1 MDNNNNW
8 NWNDGDARRVSSV
21 YQDEDETNAFILVNP
36 PQNIESQTTQ
46 PQMTET
52 QTIEQ
57 LQAANPQN
65 TRSQAT
71 AQPQFVN
78 PQNTSPQPT
87 GQPQF
92 ANPQNTQS
100 QSSEQPRSANIQ
112 NTESQNIAPQIKQ
125 PQIIETPPFDAQNNI
140 PQPDLR
146 GEPQNNIPQPEFHPV
161 VLPPNTRQYDNYNN
175 HNNYHNNK
183 NQHTDHSAEFNEKD
197 ISENKVSAIAA
208 YLLGPIGIIIALL
221 LARDSA
227 YTAFHVRQALK
238 ITICS
243 VLLELLAAVFA
254 LFGMIPLVG
263 IIFRMILVLT
273 SVAWFGVLILRLIA
287 IAQVSSGEA
296 KEPVIIGSFTF
307 LK

>member
-1 MDNNNNW
+1 MDNNNHW

-46 PQMTET
+46 PQMTES
-52 QTIEQ
+52 QTIDQSQAATPQNIQSQPTEQ
-57 LQAANPQN
+57 PQFANPQN
-65 TRSQAT
+65 TSR
-71 AQPQFVN
+71 
-78 PQNTSPQPT
+78 QPT

-92 ANPQNTQS
+92 ANPQTTQS
-100 QSSEQPRSANIQ
+100 QPTEQPQSANIQ
-112 NTESQNIAPQIKQ
+112 NTEPQNIDPQIKQ
-125 PQIIETPPFDAQNNI
+125 PQIIETPPIDAQTNI

-146 GEPQNNIPQPEFHPV
+146 GEPQPNIPQPEFHPV
-161 VLPPNTRQYDNYNN
+161 ALPPNTRQYDNYNN
-175 HNNYHNNK
+175 YHNNK
-183 NQHTDHSAEFNEKD
+183 SQHTDHSAEFNEKD

-243 VLLELLAAVFA
+243 VLLELFAAVFA

-263 IIFRMILVLT
+263 IIFRMIFILT
-273 SVAWFGVLILRLIA
+273 CVAWFGVLILRLIA

-296 KEPVIIGSFTF
+296 KEPVIIGNFTF

>member
-8 NWNDGDARRVSSV
+8 NWDGGDVRQVSSV
-21 YQDEDETNAFILVNP
+21 YRDEDEANAFILANP

-46 PQMTET
+46 PQTAESQTMEQVQAATPQNVQSQPTEGS
-52 QTIEQ
+52 QTVKPQNIQSQPIEQ
-57 LQAANPQN
+57 PQL
-65 TRSQAT
+65 
-71 AQPQFVN
+71 
-78 PQNTSPQPT
+78 
-87 GQPQF
+87 

-100 QSSEQPRSANIQ
+100 QPTEGSQTAKPQNTEPRNIDPQIEQPR
-112 NTESQNIAPQIKQ
+112 
-125 PQIIETPPFDAQNNI
+125 IIESPSIDAQPTT

-146 GEPQNNIPQPEFHPV
+146 GEPQPDIPRTEFHPV
-161 VLPPNTRQYDNYNN
+161 VLPPNTRQYENYNN
-175 HNNYHNNK
+175 NK
-183 NQHTDHSAEFNEKD
+183 NKTTDHSAEFNEKD

-221 LARDSA
+221 IARDSA

-243 VLLELLAAVFA
+243 VLLELLATVFA

-263 IIFRMILVLT
+263 IIFRIMFVIICA
-273 SVAWFGVLILRLIA
+273 AWFGVLILRLIA

-296 KEPVIIGSFTF
+296 KEPVIIGNFTF